1 MAFIQYPDLSFCH
14 SKMISDGRTDGQT
27 DQPSDKQT
35 NRPTQFALFTYHL
48 ELLYFC
54 IFVSLLCAFISIS
67 IIISNVTIKFF
78 SYLMSSTIP
87 WSMYNF
93 VVTLW
98 SKTTK
103 NTDWSTGSL
112 ARPFA
117 HSLTPLT
124 RLLAPESSLHSHPP
138 LCSLVRSLAHLAH
151 SLTLLTRSLR
161 SLPRSWDID
170 LSDGYFI
177 CVFFYFWP

>member
-98 SKTTK
+98 SKTAK
-103 NTDWSTGSL
+103 NTDWSTGPF

-117 HSLTPLT
+117 
-124 RLLAPESSLHSHPP
+124 R
-138 LCSLVRSLAHLAH
+138 SLVRSFAFHRSLVCLLRTARYTRAFRCVNLFAC
-151 SLTLLTRSLR
+151 SLTSLTPSLM
-161 SLPRSWDID
+161 
-170 LSDGYFI
+170 G
-177 CVFFYFWP
+177 